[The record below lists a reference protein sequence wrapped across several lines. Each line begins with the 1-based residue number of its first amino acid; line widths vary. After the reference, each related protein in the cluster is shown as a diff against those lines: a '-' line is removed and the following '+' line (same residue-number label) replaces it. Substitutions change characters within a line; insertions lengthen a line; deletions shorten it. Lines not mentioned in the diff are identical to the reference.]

1 MPATHFVKK
10 INGARRRG
18 PPEERP
24 GGAAPPP
31 QNLSTTNARDA
42 GRHAPTPI
50 TTHEWWAWI
59 FRRERRVVTN
69 RVLFHNLQLAQ
80 LLVLDHFC
88 CLSLVNDLCA
98 IDTTFGGGLVLLSV
112 RTNGVRGRRAPSAV
126 SPSRRKP
133 TLPRYRHVRRR
144 RDATRSSATP
154 TALWRAVTRRRR
166 RSRKHCGITAFGGQ
180 PRPREWPLFL
190 RNDALRR
197 YGTTTGRCEWR
208 GGDEQDLGPTCV
220 TLTAG
225 RATTLRT
232 RRRRV

>member
-24 GGAAPPP
+24 DGAAPPP

-42 GRHAPTPI
+42 GHAPTP
-50 TTHEWWAWI
+50 
-59 FRRERRVVTN
+59 VTAHPLLQDVWKQGRPEVAI

-88 CLSLVNDLCA
+88 CSSLVNDLCA
-98 IDTTFGGGLVLLSV
+98 IDTTFRGGLVLLSV

-133 TLPRYRHVRRR
+133 TLPRYRRVRRR
-144 RDATRSSATP
+144 RDGTRSSGTP
-154 TALWRAVTRRRR
+154 TASWRAVTRRRR
-166 RSRKHCGITAFGGQ
+166 RRRKHCGITAFGGQ
-180 PRPREWPLFL
+180 PRP
-190 RNDALRR
+190 
-197 YGTTTGRCEWR
+197 
-208 GGDEQDLGPTCV
+208 
-220 TLTAG
+220 
-225 RATTLRT
+225 
-232 RRRRV
+232 

>member
-1 MPATHFVKK
+1 MKK
-10 INGARRRG
+10 INGARQRG

-24 GGAAPPP
+24 DGAAPPP

-42 GRHAPTPI
+42 GHAPTLI
-50 TTHEWWAWI
+50 TAHPLLQDVWKRGRPEVAI
-59 FRRERRVVTN
+59 

-88 CLSLVNDLCA
+88 CSSLVNDLCA

-154 TALWRAVTRRRR
+154 STLRREVTRRRR
-166 RSRKHCGITAFGGQ
+166 RRRKPCGITAFGGQ
-180 PRPREWPLFL
+180 PRPRECRLCV

-197 YGTTTGRCEWR
+197 PGTTTGRCEWR
-208 GGDEQDLGPTCV
+208 GGDEQDLGPTCR
-220 TLTAG
+220 TSTAG